1 MCAAGKKKQRRGK
14 EDQATATTTRRT
26 FTAPQLFYRCSRV
39 SSSKKNLRWVHCNTA
54 TITRT
59 PTQEPSLARTCTR
72 HFPTPLFLSLAHIF
86 SLRIEPNKVWI
97 FVKMALKKE
106 SLYRTLKEFCT
117 QFFRPSLNRVLHFAL
132 RTFQMLAR
140 DLEQVQVQS
149 HFVWVWVIPSASRP
163 PFSGGRL
170 SVNLV

>member
-1 MCAAGKKKQRRGK
+1 M
-14 EDQATATTTRRT
+14 
-26 FTAPQLFYRCSRV
+26 
-39 SSSKKNLRWVHCNTA
+39 HCNTA

-97 FVKMALKKE
+97 FVKMALNKE

>member
-97 FVKMALKKE
+97 FVKMALNKE
-106 SLYRTLKEFCT
+106 SLYRLERILHTIFSSVLETGASLRIAHISNARERPWTSSSSKP
-117 QFFRPSLNRVLHFAL
+117 FRLGLGHSFRL
-132 RTFQMLAR
+132 T
-140 DLEQVQVQS
+140 
-149 HFVWVWVIPSASRP
+149 P
-163 PFSGGRL
+163 PFFGWA
-170 SVNLV
+170 VVC